1 MRGFSQ
7 TLHNCKIYG
16 RLMKLLIWNLL
27 SKLNSKGYHVVKEKI
42 IIYDAILKLLFLL
55 FLTLFRVNK
64 TRVGEDDRKRHV
76 KIWKVEFRFFSPQY
90 SNSRKEYLSGKEL
103 SVETFLRTVS
113 IQTNSWINFNKMVQK
128 WSYFFPSIIYKS
140 HALTF

>member
-1 MRGFSQ
+1 MAG
-7 TLHNCKIYG
+7 LWNC
-16 RLMKLLIWNLL
+16 LFWNLL

-42 IIYDAILKLLFLL
+42 MYDAILKLLFLL

-64 TRVGEDDRKRHV
+64 TRVGENVRKRHV
-76 KIWKVEFRFFSPQY
+76 KISKVEFRFFSPQY
-90 SNSRKEYLSGKEL
+90 SNSRKEHLSGKEL